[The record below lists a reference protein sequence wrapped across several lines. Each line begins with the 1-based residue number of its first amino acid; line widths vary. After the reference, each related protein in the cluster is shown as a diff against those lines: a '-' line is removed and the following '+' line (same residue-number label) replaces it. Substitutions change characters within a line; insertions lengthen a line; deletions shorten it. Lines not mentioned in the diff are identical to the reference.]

1 MIKESS
7 FNNAT
12 VEFLQALYVV
22 ADQIESTT
30 YFIKNHKIYVD
41 LGEVEDAEV

>member
-12 VEFLQALYVV
+12 VEFLKALYVV
-22 ADQIESTT
+22 ADNVETTT
-30 YFIKNHKIYVD
+30 YFVENGKIYVD
-41 LGEVEDAEV
+41 LGDQTNER

>member
-12 VEFLQALYVV
+12 VEFLKALYVV
-22 ADQIESTT
+22 AENVDTTT
-30 YFIKNHKIYVD
+30 YFVENGKIYVD
-41 LGEVEDAEV
+41 LGEPNER